1 MELILKNL
9 SVLLV
14 FATMAAFTWIHG
26 GARADALLPT
36 MPWLWAFLFEAL
48 LLFPQRHPHEDPL
61 VARRRVWHALRT
73 DPLFYATLVFL
84 VVMVVPFANRG
95 LCQVCD
101 YPKIMA
107 GASADPPLPF
117 APFCVDAGEHL
128 GVFLWFLPSLT
139 AMLAAKHALTRAG
152 KRALVEMIVWNAAA
166 LAVLGFVQRATGATG
181 AFWGDTPA
189 AKDFFS
195 VFGYPNMGG
204 SFFTMAFALSV
215 GVWQHRVAE
224 TAEMPSVDHHH
235 RHKGSDISDRMN
247 RFSRSHYVLVA
258 ALLNFFGAI
267 CTLSRAAIIL
277 SFSLAGIAFVYY
289 ECSLLLARHHRA
301 RRIKSA
307 AFALGGALVFVMAV
321 FVFSPKDLSKEL
333 GSLDAVEV
341 ADRVSGKAQYHTRVA
356 MAIFKDHPFF
366 GVGGW
371 GYRHFCRGYLK
382 DDELG
387 QMQATGGANV
397 HNDYMQFL
405 CEHGTV
411 GAGALV
417 AVFLL
422 LLSPI
427 FSDWYRLLMGSR
439 FLKPE
444 KAPPMPRAIYCLPA
458 GTFWIL
464 LANAALLIH
473 AFGDCPMRCGACL
486 STFFVTLACAGGY
499 IPREIEDG
507 K

>member
-9 SVLLV
+9 SVILV
-14 FATMAAFTWIHG
+14 FATMAAFSWIHG
-26 GARADALLPT
+26 GARADSMMPT
-36 MPWLWAFLFEAL
+36 IPWLWAFLFEAL

-61 VARRRVWHALRT
+61 AARRRVWHALRT

-84 VVMVVPFANRG
+84 VVLVIPLANRG
-95 LCQVCD
+95 LCPDCD
-101 YPKIMA
+101 AAKILA
-107 GASADPPLPF
+107 GASADPPVPF
-117 APFCVDAGEHL
+117 APFCVNMGEHF
-128 GVFLWFLPSLT
+128 GVVLWFLPSLT

-189 AKDFFS
+189 AADFFS
-195 VFGYPNMGG
+195 VFGYANMGG
-204 SFFTMAFALSV
+204 SFFTMALALSI
-215 GVWQHRVAE
+215 GVWQHRAWE
-224 TAEMPSVDHHH
+224 TSEMP
-235 RHKGSDISDRMN
+235 REAAHKRKGGDATESMR
-247 RFSRSHYVLVA
+247 RFSRSHY
-258 ALLNFFGAI
+258 ALIAVVLNFFGAI

-277 SFSLAGIAFVYY
+277 SFSIAAIAFVYY

-307 AFALGGALVFVMAV
+307 AFALGGGLVFLMAI
-321 FVFSPKDLSKEL
+321 FVFAPKDLSKEL

-371 GYRHFCRGYLK
+371 GYAHFCRNYLTEE
-382 DDELG
+382 ELK
-387 QMQATGGANV
+387 QMQTVGGANV

-411 GAGALV
+411 GVGALV

-464 LANAALLIH
+464 LANTALLIH

-486 STFFVTLACAGGY
+486 STFFVTLACAVGY